1 MLLHRVLTAL
11 VGVPVVLAAIWFGPP
26 WLTLVAATAA
36 VMGVWEAY
44 RLYPPISSADPDAP
58 PTPLPILLGGAW
70 AVALVLAGELA
81 VKPGDLGLAAATI
94 CVVGCT
100 IGGLWMIAAWRG
112 RRPVVATI
120 YLVMPP
126 AYIGGALAC
135 AVALRG
141 LVGERIVLPPEGV
154 TRVDVPVFSPPPAIE
169 ENGFGEPL
177 EIPPEAAT
185 DVGGVWLL
193 PDIAGTEFAQSV
205 ANLTDLGCWLLLLAI
220 LTVYAADTGAYAVG
234 RLIGRHRMA
243 PGISP
248 GKTWEGTA
256 GGMAAAVVAAVVL
269 GILFPLQI
277 QIWQAALI
285 GVILGAVSPAGD
297 LLESK
302 VKRLADAKDSGNLF
316 PGHGGMLD
324 RLDSLLPSVA
334 IVYILAVTITV
345 AT

>member
-11 VGVPVVLAAIWFGPP
+11 VGVPIVLAAIWFGPP
-26 WLTLVAATAA
+26 WLTLVAGT
-36 VMGVWEAY
+36 VGVIGVWEAY
-44 RLYPPISSADPDAP
+44 RLYPPISSADPDSP
-58 PTPLPILLGGAW
+58 PTPLPVLLGGAW

-81 VKPGDLGLAAATI
+81 VKPGDFGVAAITI
-94 CVVGCT
+94 CVVGCI

-112 RRPVVATI
+112 RRPVVAAI
-120 YLVMPP
+120 YLVTPP

-141 LVGERIVLPPEGV
+141 VIGKSIVLPWGESASV
-154 TRVDVPVFSPPPAIE
+154 SEFSPPPAIE
-169 ENGFGEPL
+169 ENGFAEPL
-177 EIPPEAAT
+177 EIPPAAAT
-185 DVGGVWLL
+185 ENAGVWLL

>member
-1 MLLHRVLTAL
+1 MLLHRALTAL
-11 VGVPVVLAAIWFGPP
+11 VGVPIVLAAVWFGPP
-26 WLTLVAATAA
+26 WLTIIAATAA
-36 VMGVWEAY
+36 VIGVWEAY
-44 RLYPPISSADPDAP
+44 RLYPPVSSADADAP

-81 VKPGDLGLAAATI
+81 VKPRDFGLTAATI
-94 CVVGCT
+94 CVVGCI

-112 RRPVVATI
+112 RRPVVAVI

-126 AYIGGALAC
+126 TYIGGAFAG

-141 LVGERIVLPPEGV
+141 VIGERVVLPLESS
-154 TRVDVPVFSPPPAIE
+154 VDVSGLSIPSNIE

-185 DVGGVWLL
+185 DIGGVWLL
-193 PDIAGTEFAQSV
+193 PDIAGAEIAQSV
-205 ANLTDLGCWLLLLAI
+205 ANLTDLGCWLLLLTI

-256 GGMAAAVVAAVVL
+256 GGMAAAVLASVAL
-269 GILFPLQI
+269 GVLFPLQI

-302 VKRLADAKDSGNLF
+302 VKRLADAKDSGNIF

-324 RLDSLLPSVA
+324 RLDSLLPAVA
-334 IVYILAVTITV
+334 IVYVLAVTITV
-345 AT
+345 AN

>member
-1 MLLHRVLTAL
+1 MLLPRVLTAL

-26 WLTLVAATAA
+26 WLTIIAATAA
-36 VMGVWEAY
+36 VIGVWEAY
-44 RLYPPISSADPDAP
+44 RLYPPISSADLDSP

-70 AVALVLAGELA
+70 AVALALAGELA
-81 VKPGDLGLAAATI
+81 VKPRDFGLAAATI
-94 CVVGCT
+94 CLAGCI

-112 RRPVVATI
+112 RRPVVAVI

-126 AYIGGALAC
+126 TYIGGALAC

-141 LVGERIVLPPEGV
+141 VIGERIVLPLESS
-154 TRVDVPVFSPPPAIE
+154 VDVSGLSIPPNIE

-177 EIPPEAAT
+177 EIPPEAARESI
-185 DVGGVWLL
+185 GSWLL
-193 PDIAGTEFAQSV
+193 PDIAGVEFAQSV
-205 ANLTDLGCWLLLLAI
+205 ANLADLGCWLLLLTI

-269 GILFPLQI
+269 GVLFPLQI

-302 VKRLADAKDSGNLF
+302 AKRLADAKDSGNLF

>member
-1 MLLHRVLTAL
+1 MLLPRVLTAL

-26 WLTLVAATAA
+26 WLTIIAATAA
-36 VMGVWEAY
+36 VIGVWEAY
-44 RLYPPISSADPDAP
+44 RLYPPISSADLDSP

-70 AVALVLAGELA
+70 AVALALAGELA
-81 VKPGDLGLAAATI
+81 VKPRDFGLAAATI
-94 CVVGCT
+94 CLAGGI

-112 RRPVVATI
+112 RRPVVAVI

-126 AYIGGALAC
+126 TYIGGALAC

-141 LVGERIVLPPEGV
+141 VIGERIVLPLESS
-154 TRVDVPVFSPPPAIE
+154 VDVSGLSIPPNIE

-177 EIPPEAAT
+177 EIPPEAARESI
-185 DVGGVWLL
+185 GSWLL
-193 PDIAGTEFAQSV
+193 PDIAGVEFAQSV
-205 ANLTDLGCWLLLLAI
+205 ANLADLGCWLLLLTI

-269 GILFPLQI
+269 GVLFPLQI

-302 VKRLADAKDSGNLF
+302 AKRLADAKDSGNLF